1 MPTKHS
7 KKAGTMGSEA
17 LTYHERKALGFGTAR
32 ERLGKDSLGNFYD
45 CRLTL
50 SPAVDP
56 VASPSGFIFSREAII
71 ENLLAQKKE
80 NKRRLI
86 MWEQSQ
92 ATQERKAAERD
103 AVEKE
108 ASLLAFDRRNHAG
121 ASEALASQLRDAV
134 TEEAE
139 ALMADKHTTS
149 SVNNIKDNEARMVGM
164 KSFWV
169 PSQSK
174 EAIIVV
180 EKPDG
185 STRCPASGRK
195 IKLKDLIQVNF
206 TPVPG
211 GEPGEY
217 MDPVTHDALTNASKL
232 MLIKPTG
239 DVVLEATWKACIKPD
254 GVWQSFPVG
263 DDDVLM
269 LKKGGTGFAEHD
281 GDGVEAKKYFALG
294 AGNGLADRRGQG
306 AAGTGSKFGLRLG
319 N

>member
-80 NKRRLI
+80 NKRRLV

-92 ATQERKAAERD
+92 AIQLRKAAERD

-121 ASEALASQLRDAV
+121 ASETLASQLRDAV

-139 ALMADKHTTS
+139 ALMADKHTTR
-149 SVNNIKDNEARMVGM
+149 SVNNIKDNEARMVGL

-174 EAIIVV
+174 EAAEVV

-185 STRCPASGRK
+185 STRCPASGKK

-217 MDPVTHDALTNASKL
+217 MDPVTRDPLTNASKL
-232 MLIKPTG
+232 ILIKPTG
-239 DVVLEATWKACIKPD
+239 DVVLEATWKTCIKPD
-254 GVWQSFPVG
+254 GVWHRIAVG
-263 DDDVLM
+263 DDDVLI
-269 LKKGGTGFAEHD
+269 LEKGGTGFAEHD
-281 GDGVEAKKYFALG
+281 GDSVEAKRYFALG

-306 AAGTGSKFGLRLG
+306 AAGGSKFGLRLG

>member
-1 MPTKHS
+1 MPKKHS
-7 KKAGTMGSEA
+7 KNAGTMGSEV

-32 ERLGKDSLGNFYD
+32 ERLGKDSLGNYYD

-56 VASPSGFIFSREAII
+56 VACPSGFIFSREAII

-80 NKRRLI
+80 NKRKLAL
-86 MWEQSQ
+86 WEQSQ

-121 ASEALASQLRDAV
+121 ASDALATQLRDAV

-139 ALMADKHTTS
+139 ALMADKHATTS
-149 SVNNIKDNEARMVGM
+149 VQNIKDNEARKVGM

-169 PSQSK
+169 PSQGK
-174 EAIIVV
+174 ESAEVV

-185 STRCPASGRK
+185 NTKCPASGKK
-195 IKLKDLIQVNF
+195 IKLKDLIPVKF

-217 MDPVTHDALTNASKL
+217 MDPVTRDPLTNASKL
-232 MLIKPTG
+232 ILLKPTG
-239 DVVLEATWKACIKPD
+239 DVVLEATWKKCIKPD
-254 GVWQSFPVG
+254 GNWQGVAVSA
-263 DDDVLM
+263 DDVFE
-269 LKKGGTGFAEHD
+269 LKGGGTGFAEHD
-281 GDGVEAKKYFALG
+281 GDVEAKKFFALG
-294 AGNGLADRRGQG
+294 SGSGLADRRGQG
-306 AAGTGSKFGLRLG
+306 TEGTGSKFGLRY
-319 N
+319 